1 MAKITLVKAKTS
13 ITKRNA
19 GSIALK
25 YLPYVNLAGLIALT
39 LKVLNII

>member
-19 GSIALK
+19 GDYITK
-25 YLPYVNLAGLIALT
+25 YLPYVNLAGIVIIALR
-39 LKVLNII
+39 VFNVV